1 MSKVVLD
8 AELRAKLG
16 GATDTVELT
25 DEAGNVIGRF
35 VPEGRSYVTDA
46 VYDRIVS
53 ALLPPLS
60 RAELDEARREM
71 LEHGGVS
78 TAEVIAAIEAGIRK
92 SEERRK

>member
-8 AELRAKLG
+8 AELRAKLD

-25 DEAGNVIGRF
+25 DEAGNVIGRY

-46 VYDRIVS
+46 VYDRIMS

-60 RAELDEARREM
+60 REELDEARKEM

-78 TAEVIAAIEAGIRK
+78 TAEIIAAIENGIRR
-92 SEERRK
+92 SEARQK

>member
-8 AELRAKLG
+8 AELRAKLD
-16 GATDTVELT
+16 GATETVELT

-46 VYDRIVS
+46 VYDRMMS
-53 ALLPPLS
+53 AILRPSS
-60 RAELDEARREM
+60 RAELDEARKEM

-78 TAEVIAAIEAGIRK
+78 TAEILAGLEEIKRQWEARK
-92 SEERRK
+92 